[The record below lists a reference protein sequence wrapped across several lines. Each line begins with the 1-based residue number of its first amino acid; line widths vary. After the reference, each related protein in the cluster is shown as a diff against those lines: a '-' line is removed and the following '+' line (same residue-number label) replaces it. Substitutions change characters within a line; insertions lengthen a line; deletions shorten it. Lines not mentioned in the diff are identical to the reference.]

1 MGSGAHGFVV
11 EEVEA
16 ATKAK
21 RVVLGFVEGLALGLS
36 PEDFWVL
43 WHCRS
48 WRGRRRVE
56 EEGIRFILLS
66 SAAVNPARR
75 VGRGRVR

>member
-21 RVVLGFVEGLALGLS
+21 RVILGLVEGLALRLG
-36 PEDFWVL
+36 PEIFWIL
-43 WHCRS
+43 RHCRS
-48 WRGRRRVE
+48 W
-56 EEGIRFILLS
+56 
-66 SAAVNPARR
+66 
-75 VGRGRVR
+75 